1 MDTETTTSIPSSV
14 SQEELTRNMADNTP
28 LYNSRI
34 IKNYVEYLKVNY
46 PHIDISPL
54 LKYASIETYQLD
66 DEGHW
71 LTQKQVDRFHEML
84 AKEIDNPGIAR
95 EVGRFSANSRA
106 SGAVRQYILGFLSP
120 KTAYSV
126 IEKIHPNISRAAILK
141 TKPIGENKIE
151 MKVSLMPDV
160 VEKPYQ
166 CLNRLGMLEAVAK
179 IFTKEFADIDHP
191 VCLHKGGDCCQYI
204 ISWNKTPTFV
214 WKLIRNYSVI
224 VSFVASILS
233 VSFLSPVYWD
243 TLVLSCLLFMM
254 GTTLYAEYRE
264 KKDLIVKILSQGD
277 AADRLI
283 DQINTS
289 YNNTLLVQEIGQA
302 TSMILEINQLLAFIM
317 EALEK
322 RLDFDRGM
330 IMLANRE
337 QTRLVYTIGYGYN
350 QEHREYLENMEF
362 HLDNPHS
369 RGAFVLSFRKQTPL
383 LINNI
388 EEITKDFSQRSVE
401 FAKKMGTHSFICAP
415 IVFKGESMGVL
426 VVDNIRSK
434 RLLSQSDMSLLMGI
448 APQIAISINNAMAY
462 RKITESEKK
471 FRSLS
476 ESTPDIIYTTDTQGV
491 FTYVNPAWER
501 ILGYSS
507 EEAIGRH
514 FIDFV
519 PKDEI
524 PQYISMFKSIRDEGI
539 TVRDQI
545 GTLINKDGTDR
556 FFSISGAPVFDS
568 EGRMTGVV
576 GTFKDVTE
584 RKLAEVKLERE
595 RAFLRQVIDAVPSFI
610 SVRDAEGRFQLANK
624 SLAKACGTTPAHL
637 IGKTMTD
644 FNPNEEA
651 VLKTH
656 ADNLDVIRNRR
667 EKFIPEEMSIYP
679 DPSVRWLSAHKVP
692 LIDQDNVCGRILTVG
707 TNITHIKEAEEEKKR
722 LQNQLIQVQ
731 KMEAV
736 GTLAG
741 GVAHD
746 FNNILM
752 GLQGYISMLLYE
764 MSPDH
769 PYRTKLENMENYVNR
784 GSDLTRQLL
793 GFARGGKYDVKPTNI
808 NELLGKSADLF
819 GRTRKEIS
827 IYRSFAEDPW
837 TVGVDQ
843 GQMDQVF
850 LNLFINASQA
860 MPGGGDLD
868 LRTENVLF
876 RETDEKPV
884 GVAAGRYLR
893 ITVRD
898 NGVGMDG
905 KTLERIFEP
914 FFTTKQKGTGT
925 GLGLASAYGIIKNH
939 GGSIHVFSEP
949 EKGTTFHIYLP
960 VTDQQPVVSQEK
972 KDEIFTGGE
981 TILVVDDEP
990 INISVMQEMLEMLH
1004 YRVLPAGS
1012 GEEAVAIYMEKHQ
1025 AIDIVIL
1032 DMVMPGISGGRTFD
1046 LLREIN
1052 PDVGVIL
1059 ASGYSAEGE
1068 ARKIINRGCWGF
1080 IQKPFK
1086 LQEFSRK
1093 IREVLDDN
1101 RGRQANVT
1109 NAV

>member
-1 MDTETTTSIPSSV
+1 MMENMMDE
-14 SQEELTRNMADNTP
+14 TP

-34 IKNYVEYLKVNY
+34 IKNYVEYLKSHYSN
-46 PHIDISPL
+46 IDIGSL
-54 LKYASIETYQLD
+54 LKYAGIEAYQLD

-71 LTQKQVDRFHEML
+71 LSQKQVDRFHEML
-84 AKEIDNPGIAR
+84 AEKTNNPDISR
-95 EVGRFSANSRA
+95 EVGRYSVTSQA
-106 SGAVRQYILGFLSP
+106 SGALRQYLLGFISP
-120 KTAYSV
+120 ATAYAV
-126 IEKIHPNISRAAILK
+126 LEKLNSRFTRAAKVISSS
-141 TKPIGENKIE
+141 IGEDKIE
-151 MKVSLMPDV
+151 ARVTLIPDV
-160 VEKPYQ
+160 KEKPYQ
-166 CLNRLGMLEAVAK
+166 CLNRLGALEAIAKLFTGKFAK
-179 IFTKEFADIDHP
+179 IEHP
-191 VCLHKGGDCCQYI
+191 VCLHKGGDCCLYTV
-204 ISWNKTPTFV
+204 SWEKPPTFV
-214 WKLIRNYSVI
+214 WKRIRNYSFI
-224 VSFVASILS
+224 VGFIASVLS
-233 VSFLSPVYWD
+233 VSLLPPIYWD
-243 TLVLSCLLFMM
+243 VLVLVCILVVM
-254 GTTLYAEYRE
+254 GITFYAEHLE
-264 KKDLIVKILSQGD
+264 KKVLIATVESQGD
-277 AADRLI
+277 AADRLV

-289 YNNTLLVQEIGQA
+289 YNNALLVQEIGQA
-302 TSMILEINQLLAFIM
+302 TSMILEINPLLAFIM

-388 EEITKDFSQRSVE
+388 DEIAKDFSPRSVE
-401 FAKKMGTHSFICAP
+401 FAKKMGTRSFICVP

-462 RKITESEKK
+462 RRIAESEKK

-476 ESTPDIIYTTDTQGV
+476 ESTPDIIYTIDTHGI

-501 ILGYSS
+501 ILGYGS

-519 PKDEI
+519 RKDEV
-524 PQYISMFKSIRDEGI
+524 PLYIDMFKSIQDKGVTI
-539 TVRDQI
+539 RDQI
-545 GTLINKDGTDR
+545 GTLINKDGSDR

-568 EGRMTGVV
+568 EGRMAGVV

-610 SVRDAEGRFQLANK
+610 SVRDTEGRFQLANK
-624 SLAKACGTTPAHL
+624 SLAKACGTTPAQL
-637 IGKTMTD
+637 IHKTMAD
-644 FNPNEEA
+644 FNPNQE
-651 VLKTH
+651 VVVRQMH
-656 ADNLDVIRNRR
+656 ADNLDVIQNRK
-667 EKFIPEEMSIYP
+667 EKIIPEETSAYP
-679 DPSVRWLSAHKVP
+679 DPSVKWLSTHKVP
-692 LIDQDNVCGRILTVG
+692 LIDQDDACSRILTVS
-707 TNITHIKEAEEEKKR
+707 TNITHEKEAEEEKTR
-722 LQNQLIQVQ
+722 LQNQLIQIQ

-752 GLQGYISMLLYE
+752 GLQGYISMLLYD

-769 PYRTKLENMENYVNR
+769 PHRTKLENMENYVNR

-808 NELLGKSADLF
+808 NRLLGKSADLF

-827 IYRSFAEDPW
+827 IYRSFAEDAW
-837 TVGVDQ
+837 SVDVDQ
-843 GQMDQVF
+843 GQIDQVF

-876 RETDEKPV
+876 LETDEKPL
-884 GVAAGRYLR
+884 GVTAGRYVRL
-893 ITVRD
+893 TVRD
-898 NGVGMDG
+898 NGTGMDS

-914 FFTTKQKGTGT
+914 FFTTKQKGSGT

-939 GGSIHVFSEP
+939 GGSIHAFSEP
-949 EKGTTFHIYLP
+949 KKGTSFHIYLP
-960 VTDQQPVVSQEK
+960 ATDQQPVVHQEK
-972 KDEIFTGGE
+972 RDEIFTGRE
-981 TILVVDDEP
+981 TILIVDDEP

-1012 GEEAVAIYMEKHQ
+1012 GEEAVAIYMEKQ
-1025 AIDIVIL
+1025 KEIDVVIL

-1059 ASGYSAEGE
+1059 ASGYSADGE
-1068 ARKIINRGCWGF
+1068 ARKIIDRGCWGF

-1093 IREVLDDN
+1093 IREVLDHH
-1101 RGRQANVT
+1101 GMQT
-1109 NAV
+1109 TT

>member
-1 MDTETTTSIPSSV
+1 MIDK
-14 SQEELTRNMADNTP
+14 TP

-34 IKNYVEYLKVNY
+34 IKNWVEYLKIYY
-46 PHIDISPL
+46 PNIDLASL
-54 LKYASIETYQLD
+54 LKYADIEAYQLD

-71 LTQKQVDRFHEML
+71 LIQEQVDRFHENL
-84 AKEIDNPGIAR
+84 TAITDNPDIAR
-95 EVGRFSANSRA
+95 EVGRFTVNSKS
-106 SGAVRQYILGFLSP
+106 SGALRQYLLGFISP
-120 KTAYSV
+120 TTAYSV
-126 IEKIHPNISRAAILK
+126 IEKINARLSRAAILK
-141 TKPIGENKIE
+141 IKSIGTDKLEARATLIPN
-151 MKVSLMPDV
+151 V

-166 CLNRLGMLEAVAK
+166 CLYRLGALEAIAK
-179 IFTKEFADIDHP
+179 LFTRKFANIEHP
-191 VCLHKGGDCCQYI
+191 VCLHKGGDCCLYT
-204 ISWNKTPTFV
+204 ISWEKPSTFV
-214 WKLIRNYSVI
+214 WKKIRNYS
-224 VSFVASILS
+224 FVFGFFACVLSISL
-233 VSFLSPVYWD
+233 LPTVYWD
-243 TLVLSCLLFMM
+243 VLVLTYILMVM
-254 GTTLYAEYRE
+254 GTTLYAEHLE
-264 KKDLIVKILSQGD
+264 KKELLATVLSQGD
-277 AADRLI
+277 AADRLV

-289 YNNTLLVQEIGQA
+289 YNNNLLVQEIGQA

-322 RLDFDRGM
+322 RLDFDRGV
-330 IMLANRE
+330 ILLANQE
-337 QTRLVYTIGYGYN
+337 HTRLVYTIGYGYN
-350 QEHREYLENMEF
+350 QEHREYLENIEF
-362 HLDNPHS
+362 HLDNPNS
-369 RGAFVLSFRKQTPL
+369 RGAFVLSFRNQTPL

-388 EEITKDFSQRSVE
+388 DEITKDFSPRSVD
-401 FAKKMGTHSFICAP
+401 FAKKMGTHSFICVP

-426 VVDNIRSK
+426 VVDNMRSK
-434 RLLSQSDMSLLMGI
+434 RLLSQSEMSLLMGI

-462 RKITESEKK
+462 RKITASEKK

-476 ESTPDIIYTTDTQGV
+476 ESTPDIIYTIDTQGV
-491 FTYVNPAWER
+491 FTYVNPAWDR
-501 ILGYSS
+501 ILGYKN

-519 PKDEI
+519 RKEEI
-524 PQYISMFKSIRDEGI
+524 PLYIRMFKSIRDEGI
-539 TVRDQI
+539 TIRDQI
-545 GTLINKDGTDR
+545 GALTNKDGTDR
-556 FFSISGAPVFDS
+556 FFSISGAPILDS

-584 RKLAEVKLERE
+584 RKLAEVQLEGE
-595 RAFLRQVIDAVPSFI
+595 RSFLRQVVDAVPSFI

-624 SLAKACGTTPAHL
+624 SLAKVCGTTLDRL
-637 IGKTMTD
+637 IGKTLAY
-644 FNPNEEA
+644 FNPNDDI
-651 VLKTH
+651 VQKVH
-656 ADNLDVIRNRR
+656 ADNLDVIQNRK
-667 EKFIPEEMSIYP
+667 EIIIPDETSPYP
-679 DPSVRWLSAHKVP
+679 DPSVKWLSTHKVP
-692 LIDQDNVCGRILTVG
+692 LIDQDDVCNRILTVS
-707 TNITHIKEAEEEKKR
+707 TNITHLKNAEEEKKR
-722 LQNQLIQVQ
+722 LQNQLIQIQ

-752 GLQGYISMLLYE
+752 GLQGYLSMLLYD

-769 PYRTKLENMENYVNR
+769 PYRTKLENMDNYVRR

-808 NELLGKSADLF
+808 NELVGKSVDLF

-827 IYRSFAEDPW
+827 IYRNFAEDAW
-837 TVGVDQ
+837 TVDVDQ

-868 LRTENVLF
+868 LQTENIF
-876 RETDEKPV
+876 FSETDEKPV
-884 GVAAGRYLR
+884 GVTTGRYVR
-893 ITVRD
+893 ISVTD
-898 NGVGMDG
+898 NGVGMDS
-905 KTLERIFEP
+905 KILERIFEP

-939 GGSIHVFSEP
+939 GGSIHAFSEP
-949 EKGTTFHIYLP
+949 GKGTTFHIYLP
-960 VTDQQPVVSQEK
+960 ATDHQPDVSEEK
-972 KDEIFTGGE
+972 KDEVFTGGE

-990 INISVMQEMLEMLH
+990 INIAVMQEMLEMLN
-1004 YRVLPAGS
+1004 YRVLLAGS
-1012 GEEAVAIYMEKHQ
+1012 GQEAVAVYTVKQKE
-1025 AIDIVIL
+1025 IDIVIL

-1086 LQEFSRK
+1086 LQEFSKK
-1093 IREVLDDN
+1093 IREVLDN
-1101 RGRQANVT
+1101 HYKKARA
-1109 NAV
+1109 

>member
-1 MDTETTTSIPSSV
+1 MK
-14 SQEELTRNMADNTP
+14 Q
-28 LYNSRI
+28 
-34 IKNYVEYLKVNY
+34 
-46 PHIDISPL
+46 
-54 LKYASIETYQLD
+54 KYT
-66 DEGHW
+66 
-71 LTQKQVDRFHEML
+71 
-84 AKEIDNPGIAR
+84 
-95 EVGRFSANSRA
+95 
-106 SGAVRQYILGFLSP
+106 
-120 KTAYSV
+120 
-126 IEKIHPNISRAAILK
+126 
-141 TKPIGENKIE
+141 
-151 MKVSLMPDV
+151 LMPNV

-166 CLNRLGMLEAVAK
+166 CLNRLGALEAVAK
-179 IFTKEFADIDHP
+179 LFTGKFAKIEHP
-191 VCLHKGGDCCQYI
+191 VCLHEGGDCCLYTV
-204 ISWNKTPTFV
+204 SWEKPPTFV
-214 WKLIRNYSVI
+214 WKKIRNYSFI
-224 VSFVASILS
+224 VGFIACVLS
-233 VSFLSPVYWD
+233 VSLLPPVYWD
-243 TLVLSCLLFMM
+243 VLVLTCLFIVM
-254 GTTLYAEYRE
+254 GVTFHAEHLE
-264 KKDLIVKILSQGD
+264 KKGLLATVLSQGD

-289 YNNTLLVQEIGQA
+289 YNNALLVQEIGQA

-337 QTRLVYTIGYGYN
+337 QTRLMYTIGFGYN

-369 RGAFVLSFRKQTPL
+369 RGAFILSFRKQTPL

-388 EEITKDFSQRSVE
+388 DEITKDFSPRSAE
-401 FAKKMGTHSFICAP
+401 FAKKMGTHSFICVP

-476 ESTPDIIYTTDTQGV
+476 ESTPDIIYTIDTQGV

-507 EEAIGRH
+507 EETIGRH

-519 PKDEI
+519 RKDEI
-524 PQYISMFKSIRDEGI
+524 PLYINMFKSIRDEEI

-576 GTFKDVTE
+576 GTSKDVTE
-584 RKLAEVKLERE
+584 RKLAEVKLEGE

-610 SVRDAEGRFQLANK
+610 SVRNAEGRFQLANK
-624 SLAKACGTTPAHL
+624 SLAKACGTTPAQL
-637 IGKTMTD
+637 IGKTVAD
-644 FNPNEEA
+644 FNPKDEV
-651 VLKTH
+651 VLKIC

-667 EKFIPEEMSIYP
+667 EKFIPEEMSVYP
-679 DPSVRWLSAHKVP
+679 DPSVKWLSTHKVP
-692 LIDQDNVCGRILTVG
+692 LIDQDDVCGRILTVS
-707 TNITHIKEAEEEKKR
+707 TNITHIREAEEEKEK
-722 LQNQLIQVQ
+722 LQNQLIQIQ

-752 GLQGYISMLLYE
+752 GLQGYISMLLYD

-808 NELLGKSADLF
+808 NNLLGKSADLF

-827 IYRSFAEDPW
+827 IYRSFAEDVW
-837 TVGVDQ
+837 TVDVDQ

-868 LRTENVLF
+868 LRTENVRF
-876 RETDEKPV
+876 RDTDEKPV
-884 GVAAGRYLR
+884 GVTIGRYVR

-898 NGVGMDG
+898 NGVGMDS

-960 VTDQQPVVSQEK
+960 ATDHQPVVSEEK
-972 KDEIFTGGE
+972 KDDIFTGGE
-981 TILVVDDEP
+981 TILIVDDEP

-1004 YRVLPAGS
+1004 YRVLLAGS
-1012 GEEAVAIYMEKHQ
+1012 GQEAVTLYMEKQ
-1025 AIDIVIL
+1025 KEIDIVIL
-1032 DMVMPGISGGRTFD
+1032 DMVMPGMSGGRTFD

-1086 LQEFSRK
+1086 LQEFSLK
-1093 IREVLDDN
+1093 IRQVLDD
-1101 RGRQANVT
+1101 RGRRAK
-1109 NAV
+1109 A

>member
-1 MDTETTTSIPSSV
+1 MEDTK
-14 SQEELTRNMADNTP
+14 
-28 LYNSRI
+28 LYNTRI
-34 IKNYVEYLKVNY
+34 ISTFIEYLHNTR
-46 PHIDISPL
+46 PDINIEDL
-54 LKYASIETYQLD
+54 LEESGITTYEIE

-71 LTQKQVDRFHEML
+71 LTQRQVDDFHNALMKRTNDPSIFREAGRYMASSKSIATIRQFIIGFFSPIRTYDML
-84 AKEIDNPGIAR
+84 IKVTKYLMRSSTFKAVKISQNKVEIIATP
-95 EVGRFSANSRA
+95 VTG
-106 SGAVRQYILGFLSP
+106 VDQ
-120 KTAYSV
+120 
-126 IEKIHPNISRAAILK
+126 
-141 TKPIGENKIE
+141 
-151 MKVSLMPDV
+151 
-160 VEKPYQ
+160 KPYQ
-166 CLNRLGMLEAVAK
+166 CENLKGCLEAVVK
-179 IFTKEFADIDHP
+179 LFTHKLPQLDHP
-191 VCLHKGGDCCQYI
+191 SCIHRGDRECRYILTWEEPPYLKWRKISYYITILIIFLLLTFVFVPPIEYI
-204 ISWNKTPTFV
+204 IAIGSL
-214 WKLIRNYSVI
+214 LICVILGLSYYGNY
-224 VSFVASILS
+224 L
-233 VSFLSPVYWD
+233 
-243 TLVLSCLLFMM
+243 
-254 GTTLYAEYRE
+254 E
-264 KKDLIVKILSQGD
+264 KKDIYEKMEIQGN
-277 AADRLI
+277 AANRLLE
-283 DQINTS
+283 QITIS
-289 YNNTLLVQEIGQA
+289 YDTALLVQEIGQA
-302 TSMILEINQLLAFIM
+302 TSMILEINQLLTFIM

-322 RLDFDRGM
+322 RLDFNRGM

-337 QTRLVYTIGYGYN
+337 QTRLVYTIGYGYS
-350 QEHREYLENMEF
+350 QEHQEYLENIEF
-362 HLDNPHS
+362 HLDNPNS
-369 RGAFVLSFRKQTPL
+369 RGAFVLSFREQKSF
-383 LINNI
+383 LINDI
-388 EEITKDFSQRSVE
+388 DEITKDFSSRSVE
-401 FAKKMGTHSFICAP
+401 FAKKMGTHSFICVP

-426 VVDNIRSK
+426 VVDNIRTK
-434 RLLSQSDMSLLMGI
+434 RLLSQTDMSLLMGI

-476 ESTPDIIYTTDTQGV
+476 ESTPDIIYTIDTQGV

-501 ILGYSS
+501 ILGYSN
-507 EEAIGRH
+507 EKAVGRH
-514 FIDFV
+514 FIDFARE
-519 PKDEI
+519 DEI
-524 PQYISMFKSIRDEGI
+524 PLYLKMFKSIWDEGI

-556 FFSISGAPVFDS
+556 FFSISGAPIFDS
-568 EGRMTGVV
+568 EGRMTGAV
-576 GTFKDVTE
+576 GTFNDVTE
-584 RKLAEVKLERE
+584 RRLAEVKLEGE

-610 SVRDAEGRFQLANK
+610 SVRDAEGKFQLANK
-624 SLAKACGTTPAHL
+624 SLAKALGTTPTQL
-637 IGKTMTD
+637 IGKTMAD

-656 ADNLDVIRNRR
+656 VEIRNVIQSRQ
-667 EKFIPEEMSIYP
+667 EKIIPEEMSFYP
-679 DPSVRWLSAHKVP
+679 DPSVKWLSTHRVP
-692 LIDQDNVCGRILTVG
+692 LVDQGNVCNRILTVS
-707 TNITHIKEAEEEKKR
+707 TNITHLKESEEEKKK
-722 LQNQLIQVQ
+722 LQNQLIQIQ

-752 GLQGYISMLLYE
+752 GLQGYVSMLLYE

-769 PYRTKLENMENYVNR
+769 PYRAKLENMENYVNR

-827 IYRSFAEDPW
+827 IYRSFAEDAW
-837 TVGVDQ
+837 TVDIDQ

-860 MPGGGDLD
+860 MPGGGDLA
-868 LRTENVLF
+868 LRTENVIIS
-876 RETDEKPV
+876 ETDEKPV
-884 GVAAGRYLR
+884 GVTIGRYVR
-893 ITVRD
+893 ITVKD
-898 NGVGMDG
+898 NGMGMDS

-939 GGSIHVFSEP
+939 SGSIHAFSEP

-960 VTDQQPVVSQEK
+960 ATDRQPVVSEEK
-972 KDEIFTGGE
+972 KDAIFTGGE
-981 TILVVDDEP
+981 TILIVDDEP

-1012 GEEAVAIYMEKHQ
+1012 GEEAVAVYMEKQ
-1025 AIDIVIL
+1025 KEIDIVIL

-1086 LQEFSRK
+1086 LQELSRK
-1093 IREVLDDN
+1093 IREVLDS
-1101 RGRQANVT
+1101 RGGRAKASNVM
-1109 NAV
+1109 

>member
-1 MDTETTTSIPSSV
+1 MTDK
-14 SQEELTRNMADNTP
+14 TP
-28 LYNSRI
+28 LYNSRLT
-34 IKNYVEYLKVNY
+34 KNYVEYLKIYHPDV
-46 PHIDISPL
+46 DIASL
-54 LKYASIETYQLD
+54 LKYAGIETYQLD

-71 LTQKQVDRFHEML
+71 LFQEQVDRFHEKL
-84 AKEIDNPGIAR
+84 AEKTNNPNIAR
-95 EVGRFSANSRA
+95 EVGRFAVTSKS
-106 SGAVRQYILGFLSP
+106 SGALRQYLLGFISP
-120 KTAYSV
+120 ATAYAV
-126 IEKIHPNISRAAILK
+126 IEKINARLVRSALIRIKS
-141 TKPIGENKIE
+141 IGADKIE
-151 MKVSLMPDV
+151 AKATLMPNV

-166 CLNRLGMLEAVAK
+166 CLNRLGSLEAVAK
-179 IFTKEFADIDHP
+179 IFTGKYAKIEHP
-191 VCLHKGGDCCQYI
+191 ICLHKGGDCCLYN
-204 ISWNKTPTFV
+204 ISWEKTRVYV
-214 WKLIRNYSVI
+214 WKLIRNCSYILGFIACV
-224 VSFVASILS
+224 LS
-233 VSFLSPVYWD
+233 VSFMPPAYWD
-243 TLVLSCLLFMM
+243 ILVLSFLLIVI
-254 GTTLYAEYRE
+254 GTTLYTEHRE
-264 KKDLIVKILSQGD
+264 KKELIATIRDQGD

-283 DQINTS
+283 EQINTS
-289 YNNTLLVQEIGQA
+289 YNNVLLVQEIGQA
-302 TSMILEINQLLAFIM
+302 TSMILEINQLLVFIM

-322 RLDFDRGM
+322 RLDFDRGV
-330 IMLANRE
+330 ILLANRE
-337 QTRLVYTIGYGYN
+337 KTRLVYTIGYGYN
-350 QEHREYLENMEF
+350 QEHREYLENIEF
-362 HLDNPHS
+362 HLDNPNS
-369 RGAFVLSFRKQTPL
+369 RGAFVLSFRNQTPL

-388 EEITKDFSQRSVE
+388 DEITKDFSSRSVE
-401 FAKKMGTHSFICAP
+401 FAKKMGTHSFICVP

-426 VVDNIRSK
+426 VVDNTRSK

-448 APQIAISINNAMAY
+448 APQIAISINNALAY
-462 RKITESEKK
+462 RKIAESEKK

-476 ESTPDIIYTTDTQGV
+476 ESTPDIIYTIDTQGV

-507 EEAIGRH
+507 EEAVGRH
-514 FIDFV
+514 FIDFAR
-519 PKDEI
+519 KDEI
-524 PQYISMFKSIRDEGI
+524 PLYIRMFKSIRDEGSTI
-539 TVRDQI
+539 RDQI

-568 EGRMTGVV
+568 EGQIAGVV

-584 RKLAEVKLERE
+584 RKLAEVKLEGE
-595 RAFLRQVIDAVPSFI
+595 RAFLRQVVDAVPSFI

-624 SLAKACGTTPAHL
+624 SLAKACGTTPDRL
-637 IGKTMTD
+637 IGKTLAN
-644 FNPNEEA
+644 FNPNDE
-651 VLKTH
+651 VVQKVH
-656 ADNLDVIRNRR
+656 ADNLDVIHNRK
-667 EKFIPEEMSIYP
+667 EIIIPDEISTYP
-679 DPSVRWLSAHKVP
+679 DPSVKWLSTHKVP
-692 LIDQDNVCGRILTVG
+692 LIDQDDVCGRILTVS
-707 TNITHIKEAEEEKKR
+707 TNITHMKNAEEEKNK
-722 LQNQLIQVQ
+722 LQNQLIQIQ

-752 GLQGYISMLLYE
+752 GLQGYLSMLLYD

-769 PYRTKLENMENYVNR
+769 PYRTKLENMDNYVRR

-808 NELLGKSADLF
+808 NELVGKSVDLF

-827 IYRSFAEDPW
+827 IYRSFAEDAW
-837 TVGVDQ
+837 TVDVDQ

-868 LRTENVLF
+868 LQTENVF
-876 RETDEKPV
+876 FSEMDEKPV
-884 GVAAGRYLR
+884 GVTTGRYVR
-893 ITVRD
+893 ISVTD
-898 NGVGMDG
+898 NGVGMDS
-905 KTLERIFEP
+905 KILERIFEP

-949 EKGTTFHIYLP
+949 GKGTTFHIYLP
-960 VTDQQPVVSQEK
+960 ATDHQPDVSEEK
-972 KDEIFTGGE
+972 KDEVFTGGE

-990 INISVMQEMLEMLH
+990 INIAVMQEMLEMLH
-1004 YRVLPAGS
+1004 YRVLLAGS
-1012 GEEAVAIYMEKHQ
+1012 GQEAVAVYMVKQKE
-1025 AIDIVIL
+1025 IDIVIL

-1086 LQEFSRK
+1086 LQEFSKK
-1093 IREVLDDN
+1093 IREVLDN
-1101 RGRQANVT
+1101 HGRKAT
-1109 NAV
+1109 T